1 MPVTKESLPDHGTA
15 EEVEDPMPTELEKQY
30 PNIVKWLKEDGWI
43 ELGESPYAGGG
54 AKAFDEG
61 GCVFEG
67 RSSYR
72 SLDAMLKDVDAGI
85 GRWLKENG
93 DQED

>member
-1 MPVTKESLPDHGTA
+1 
-15 EEVEDPMPTELEKQY
+15 MPTELEKQY

-43 ELGESPYAGGG
+43 ELGGSPYAGGD

-85 GRWLKENG
+85 WRWLKENG